1 MRATF
6 FLAAIAT
13 VFISTNAI
21 DLESSAGSFDCL
33 AALKAQKKE
42 ADSVLKTAAT
52 KAAAS
57 QEKTVKGA
65 KSQA

>member
-21 DLESSAGSFDCL
+21 DLESSAGAFDCL
-33 AALKAQKKE
+33 EALKAQKKE
-42 ADSVLKTAAT
+42 ADSVLKTATT

>member
-21 DLESSAGSFDCL
+21 DLESSVGAFDCL

-65 KSQA
+65 KS